1 MKKVLLCSLCLLVC
15 ALGIN
20 IPAVA
25 QPSQKLVNV
34 VVSPDRPDWKYKV
47 GDEAVFTVQVL
58 EAANPVKGITVDYE
72 VGPEFFPT
80 VKKEGVV
87 LKDGKMT
94 LKAKMTEPGFA
105 RCRVVAKKDGYTYE
119 GLATVAFSED
129 QIRPTSPEPVD
140 FDAFWTDALAQAR
153 KTPLDPIVTLL
164 PERCTP
170 TQNVYQVSFQNE
182 RPGSRIY
189 GILMMPKKEGKY
201 PAVLWVPGA
210 GVRGRQGFN
219 LGDSIITLQIG
230 IHGVPVDMPDG
241 VYRDLGSAA
250 LSGYWRYSMNDRDEH
265 YYKRVY
271 TGCVRAVDFL
281 CSLPEFDGKTIGVTG
296 GSQGGALSIV
306 TTALDPRIR
315 FMALNHP
322 ALCDFAGYLNHRAGG
337 WPHYFREKQPKP
349 GEVEALSYYDVVNF
363 AKRVK
368 VPGWFTWGYNDVV
381 CPPTSMYAAYNV
393 IPAPKELHLYL
404 DSGHWIYPEQAKAS
418 NKWLKEHCGI
428 R

>member
-1 MKKVLLCSLCLLVC
+1 MCPC
-15 ALGIN
+15 G
-20 IPAVA
+20 
-25 QPSQKLVNV
+25 
-34 VVSPDRPDWKYKV
+34 
-47 GDEAVFTVQVL
+47 
-58 EAANPVKGITVDYE
+58 
-72 VGPEFFPT
+72 
-80 VKKEGVV
+80 
-87 LKDGKMT
+87 
-94 LKAKMTEPGFA
+94 GF
-105 RCRVVAKKDGYTYE
+105 
-119 GLATVAFSED
+119 
-129 QIRPTSPEPVD
+129 
-140 FDAFWTDALAQAR
+140 
-153 KTPLDPIVTLL
+153 
-164 PERCTP
+164 
-170 TQNVYQVSFQNE
+170 
-182 RPGSRIY
+182 
-189 GILMMPKKEGKY
+189 
-201 PAVLWVPGA
+201 
-210 GVRGRQGFN
+210 
-219 LGDSIITLQIG
+219 
-230 IHGVPVDMPDG
+230 
-241 VYRDLGSAA
+241 
-250 LSGYWRYSMNDRDEH
+250 
-265 YYKRVY
+265 
-271 TGCVRAVDFL
+271 
-281 CSLPEFDGKTIGVTG
+281 SLPEFDGKTIGVTG

>member
-1 MKKVLLCSLCLLVC
+1 MYKRQ

-129 QIRPTSPEPVD
+129 QIRPTSPEPAD

-153 KTPLDPIVTLL
+153 KTPLCLL
-164 PERCTP
+164 YTSPSP
-170 TQNVYQVSFQNE
+170 
-182 RPGSRIY
+182 
-189 GILMMPKKEGKY
+189 
-201 PAVLWVPGA
+201 
-210 GVRGRQGFN
+210 
-219 LGDSIITLQIG
+219 
-230 IHGVPVDMPDG
+230 
-241 VYRDLGSAA
+241 RD
-250 LSGYWRYSMNDRDEH
+250 
-265 YYKRVY
+265 
-271 TGCVRAVDFL
+271 
-281 CSLPEFDGKTIGVTG
+281 
-296 GSQGGALSIV
+296 
-306 TTALDPRIR
+306 
-315 FMALNHP
+315 
-322 ALCDFAGYLNHRAGG
+322 
-337 WPHYFREKQPKP
+337 
-349 GEVEALSYYDVVNF
+349 
-363 AKRVK
+363 
-368 VPGWFTWGYNDVV
+368 
-381 CPPTSMYAAYNV
+381 
-393 IPAPKELHLYL
+393 
-404 DSGHWIYPEQAKAS
+404 
-418 NKWLKEHCGI
+418 
-428 R
+428 

>member
-58 EAANPVKGITVDYE
+58 EAANPVKGVTVDYE

-129 QIRPTSPEPVD
+129 QIRPTSPEPAD

-281 CSLPEFDGKTIGVTG
+281 
-296 GSQGGALSIV
+296 
-306 TTALDPRIR
+306 
-315 FMALNHP
+315 
-322 ALCDFAGYLNHRAGG
+322 
-337 WPHYFREKQPKP
+337 
-349 GEVEALSYYDVVNF
+349 
-363 AKRVK
+363 
-368 VPGWFTWGYNDVV
+368 
-381 CPPTSMYAAYNV
+381 
-393 IPAPKELHLYL
+393 
-404 DSGHWIYPEQAKAS
+404 
-418 NKWLKEHCGI
+418 
-428 R
+428 